1 MLGYLL
7 AFISSI
13 FFGLYVVPRKLSK
26 LEPVHF
32 SLLMSL
38 GFFAGSLVLYLLQP
52 LLQFQ
57 ETISPALLWSLLA
70 GLIWATS
77 FLLLIYSIDQIG
89 LSRSNQWKN
98 LQGPVGVIL
107 SLVILAEYSTTNAFF
122 AVLAG
127 VAIFVSALFFS
138 ATTPE
143 TGKANSRGILLAIL
157 AGVGFGIVA
166 VINKYV
172 TDTVGVYLQQVVWS
186 FGIVLTLVIY
196 AFLKNNLPTLQTDI
210 TKREVMLGVLA
221 GLLYLGASFFMLQS
235 YKYIDASVG
244 FTIIQLNALWTI
256 AIGVYIFKEVDL
268 KLHRNKVWWGI
279 AFAIL
284 GIALLLFTR
293 K

>member
-13 FFGLYVVPRKLSK
+13 FFGLYIVPRKLSK

-256 AIGVYIFKEVDL
+256 AIGIFVFNEVDL

-279 AFAIL
+279 LFAL
-284 GIALLLFTR
+284 VGVTLLLFTQR
-293 K
+293 

>member
-1 MLGYLL
+1 MIGYIL
-7 AFISSI
+7 ALVSSI

-26 LEPVHF
+26 LEPIHF

-70 GLIWATS
+70 GLIWAMS

-157 AGVGFGIVA
+157 AGVGFGIVT

-172 TDTVGVYLQQVVWS
+172 TDNVGVYLQQVVWS
-186 FGIVLTLVIY
+186 FGIVLALVVY
-196 AFLKNNLPTLQTDI
+196 AFFKNNLPTVRTEI
-210 TKREVMLGVLA
+210 TSREVALGILA

-244 FTIIQLNALWTI
+244 FTIIQLNAQNHFST
-256 AIGVYIFKEVDL
+256 
-268 KLHRNKVWWGI
+268 
-279 AFAIL
+279 
-284 GIALLLFTR
+284 
-293 K
+293 

>member
-1 MLGYLL
+1 MIGYLL
-7 AFISSI
+7 AFVSSI
-13 FFGLYVVPRKLSK
+13 FFGLYVVPRKLSR
-26 LEPVHF
+26 LEPLHF
-32 SLLMSL
+32 SLLTSI
-38 GFFAGSLVLYLLQP
+38 GFFTGSVILYTLQP

-57 ETISPALLWSLLA
+57 EIISIALLWSLFA
-70 GLIWATS
+70 GVIWATS

-98 LQGPVGVIL
+98 LQGPIGVVL

-127 VAIFVSALFFS
+127 ISIFISALFFS

-143 TGKANSRGILLAIL
+143 SGKTNSRGIVLAIL
-157 AGVGFGIVA
+157 AGVGFGVVT

-172 TDTVGVYLQQVVWS
+172 TDNVGVYSQLVVWS
-186 FGIVLTLVIY
+186 FGIVLTLLFY
-196 AFLKNNLPTLQTDI
+196 TLFKNNWSSLRAGLTR
-210 TKREVMLGVLA
+210 REGVLGVLA
-221 GLLYLGASFFMLQS
+221 GLLYLGAGFFMLES

-256 AIGVYIFKEVDL
+256 GIGIFIFNEVDL
-268 KLHRNKVWWGI
+268 KQHRREVLLGVL
-279 AFAIL
+279 FAIA
-284 GIALLLFTR
+284 GIVFLLFTQ

>member
-13 FFGLYVVPRKLSK
+13 FFGLYIVPRKLSK

-107 SLVILAEYSTTNAFF
+107 SLIILAEYSTTNAFF

-256 AIGVYIFKEVDL
+256 AIGVLIFKEVDL
-268 KLHRNKVWWGI
+268 KQHRGKVWWGI
-279 AFAIL
+279 AFAIV
-284 GIALLLFTR
+284 GVAFLLFTR
-293 K
+293 R

>member
-1 MLGYLL
+1 MIGYIL
-7 AFISSI
+7 ALVSSI

-26 LEPVHF
+26 LEPIHF

-70 GLIWATS
+70 GLIWAMS

-157 AGVGFGIVA
+157 AGVGFGIVT

-172 TDTVGVYLQQVVWS
+172 TDNVGVYLQQVVWS
-186 FGIVLTLVIY
+186 FGIVLALVVY
-196 AFLKNNLPTLQTDI
+196 AFFKNNLPTVRTEI
-210 TKREVMLGVLA
+210 TSREVALGILA

-256 AIGVYIFKEVDL
+256 AIGIFIFNEVDL
-268 KLHRNKVWWGI
+268 KQHRSKVWWGI
-279 AFAIL
+279 LFAIV
-284 GIALLLFTR
+284 GVTLLLFTQR
-293 K
+293 

>member
-1 MLGYLL
+1 MIGYIL
-7 AFISSI
+7 ALVSSI

-26 LEPVHF
+26 LEPIHF

-70 GLIWATS
+70 GLIWAMS

-127 VAIFVSALFFS
+127 VSIFVSALLFS

-157 AGVGFGIVA
+157 AGVGFGIVT

-172 TDTVGVYLQQVVWS
+172 TDNVGVYLQQVVWS
-186 FGIVLTLVIY
+186 FGIVLALVVY
-196 AFLKNNLPTLQTDI
+196 AFFKNNLPTVRTEI
-210 TKREVMLGVLA
+210 TSREVALGILA

-256 AIGVYIFKEVDL
+256 AIGIFIFNEVDL
-268 KLHRNKVWWGI
+268 KQHRSKVWWGI
-279 AFAIL
+279 LFAIV
-284 GIALLLFTR
+284 GVTLLLFTQR
-293 K
+293 

>member
-7 AFISSI
+7 AFVSSI

-32 SLLMSL
+32 SLLMSF
-38 GFFAGSLVLYLLQP
+38 GFFVGSVLLYLLQP

-57 ETISPALLWSLLA
+57 ETINSALLWSLLA
-70 GLIWATS
+70 GAIWATS
-77 FLLLIYSIDQIG
+77 FLLLVYSIDRIG

-98 LQGPVGVIL
+98 LQGPVGVVL

-127 VAIFVSALFFS
+127 IAIFVSALFFS

-143 TGKANSRGILLAIL
+143 KGKANSYGILLAIL
-157 AGVGFGIVA
+157 AGLGFGIVA

-172 TDTVGVYLQQVVWS
+172 TDNVGVYSQQVVWS
-186 FGIVLTLVIY
+186 FAMVLTLLFY
-196 AFLKNNLPTLQTDI
+196 AFFKSNLPTLRTGI
-210 TKREVMLGVLA
+210 TRRESMLGILA

-235 YKYIDASVG
+235 FKYIDASVG
-244 FTIIQLNALWTI
+244 FTIVQLNALWTI
-256 AIGVYIFKEVDL
+256 AVGIFIFKEVDL
-268 KLHRNKVWWGI
+268 KLHSKKVWWGI
-279 AFAIL
+279 LFAII
-284 GIALLLFTR
+284 GVVLLLFTR

>member
-13 FFGLYVVPRKLSK
+13 FFGLYIVPRK

-70 GLIWATS
+70 GLIWAMS

-138 ATTPE
+138 AMTPE
-143 TGKANSRGILLAIL
+143 TGKANSRGIL
-157 AGVGFGIVA
+157 
-166 VINKYV
+166 
-172 TDTVGVYLQQVVWS
+172 
-186 FGIVLTLVIY
+186 
-196 AFLKNNLPTLQTDI
+196 
-210 TKREVMLGVLA
+210 
-221 GLLYLGASFFMLQS
+221 
-235 YKYIDASVG
+235 
-244 FTIIQLNALWTI
+244 
-256 AIGVYIFKEVDL
+256 
-268 KLHRNKVWWGI
+268 
-279 AFAIL
+279 
-284 GIALLLFTR
+284 
-293 K
+293 

>member
-1 MLGYLL
+1 MIGYIL
-7 AFISSI
+7 ALVSSI

-26 LEPVHF
+26 LEPIHF

-70 GLIWATS
+70 G
-77 FLLLIYSIDQIG
+77 
-89 LSRSNQWKN
+89 
-98 LQGPVGVIL
+98 
-107 SLVILAEYSTTNAFF
+107 
-122 AVLAG
+122 

-157 AGVGFGIVA
+157 AGVGFGIVT

-172 TDTVGVYLQQVVWS
+172 TDNVGVYLQQVVWS
-186 FGIVLTLVIY
+186 FGIVLALVVY
-196 AFLKNNLPTLQTDI
+196 AFFKNNLPTVRTEI
-210 TKREVMLGVLA
+210 TSREVALGILA

-256 AIGVYIFKEVDL
+256 AIGIFIFNEVYL
-268 KLHRNKVWWGI
+268 KQHRSKVWWGI
-279 AFAIL
+279 LFAIV
-284 GIALLLFTR
+284 GVILLLFTQR
-293 K
+293 

>member
-26 LEPVHF
+26 LEPIHF

-38 GFFAGSLVLYLLQP
+38 GFFAGSVALYLLQP

-57 ETISPALLWSLLA
+57 ETLSLALLWSLLA
-70 GLIWATS
+70 GVIWAAS
-77 FLLLIYSIDQIG
+77 FLLLVYSIDTIG

-122 AVLAG
+122 AILAG
-127 VAIFVSALFFS
+127 VAIFISALFFS

-157 AGVGFGIVA
+157 AGVGFGIVT

-172 TDTVGVYLQQVVWS
+172 TDNVGVYLQQVVWS
-186 FGIVLTLVIY
+186 FGIVLALVVY
-196 AFLKNNLPTLQTDI
+196 AFFKNNLPTVRTEI
-210 TKREVMLGVLA
+210 TSREVALGILA

-256 AIGVYIFKEVDL
+256 AIGIFVFNEVDL

-279 AFAIL
+279 LFAII
-284 GIALLLFTR
+284 GVVLLLFTR
-293 K
+293 R

>member
-1 MLGYLL
+1 MIGYIL
-7 AFISSI
+7 ALVSSI

-38 GFFAGSLVLYLLQP
+38 GFFVGSLVLYLLQP

-70 GLIWATS
+70 GLIWAMS

-157 AGVGFGIVA
+157 AGVGFGIVT

-172 TDTVGVYLQQVVWS
+172 TDNVGVYSQQVVWS
-186 FGIVLTLVIY
+186 FGVVLALVFY
-196 AFLKNNLPTLQTDI
+196 AFLKNNLPTLKTEI
-210 TKREVMLGVLA
+210 TKREVVLGILA

-256 AIGVYIFKEVDL
+256 AIGIFIFNEVNL
-268 KLHRNKVWWGI
+268 KQHRSKVWWGI
-279 AFAIL
+279 LFAIV
-284 GIALLLFTR
+284 GVILLLFTQ